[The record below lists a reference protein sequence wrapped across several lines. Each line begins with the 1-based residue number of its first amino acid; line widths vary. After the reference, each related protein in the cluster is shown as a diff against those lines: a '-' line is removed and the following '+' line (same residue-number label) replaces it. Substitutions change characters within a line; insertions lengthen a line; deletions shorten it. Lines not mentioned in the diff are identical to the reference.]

1 MTEST
6 YRWSTAVL
14 FALLIWP
21 SMVAAQ
27 QSYPT
32 KPIRV
37 VTTEPGSS
45 LDLTARYVA
54 QGISGPLGQ
63 QVIVDNRRV
72 NSIEIVAKAQPD
84 GYTLLAYGSP
94 IWIMPMLREVT
105 FDPVK
110 DFAPITLAATSP
122 NVLAIHPA
130 VAATSVKELIALAK
144 SRPGALNYGSSVTG
158 GTPHLAAE
166 LFKSLA
172 GVDVVRVA
180 YKGVAVAVTDL
191 IGGQLQMMFPVVPSA
206 IPHVKT
212 GKLRALAVSSA
223 QPSALAPGL
232 STMAASGLPG
242 YELVAVYGMFAPART
257 PVALLERLNREMVRG
272 INTPEMKAQFLIAGA
287 EVVGSTQQAFA
298 AFIKADMAR
307 MSKVIKD
314 AGIRED

>member
-1 MTEST
+1 MIEST
-6 YRWSTAVL
+6 YQRSIAALT
-14 FALLIWP
+14 ALLIWP

-27 QSYPT
+27 QPYPA

-54 QGISGPLGQ
+54 QAISGPLGQ

-94 IWIMPMLREVT
+94 IWIMPMLREVM

-122 NVLAIHPA
+122 NVLVIHPA
-130 VAATSVKELIALAK
+130 VAATNVKELIALAK

-166 LFKSLA
+166 LFKALA

-257 PVALLERLNREMVRG
+257 PATLLERLNREMVRG

-287 EVVGSTQQAFA
+287 EVVGSTQQVFA

>member
-1 MTEST
+1 MTESI
-6 YRWSTAVL
+6 YRGSTAVL

-27 QSYPT
+27 QPYPA

-54 QGISGPLGQ
+54 QAISGPLGQ

-122 NVLAIHPA
+122 NVLSSIQRWPPR
-130 VAATSVKELIALAK
+130 TS
-144 SRPGALNYGSSVTG
+144 RN
-158 GTPHLAAE
+158 
-166 LFKSLA
+166 
-172 GVDVVRVA
+172 
-180 YKGVAVAVTDL
+180 
-191 IGGQLQMMFPVVPSA
+191 
-206 IPHVKT
+206 
-212 GKLRALAVSSA
+212 
-223 QPSALAPGL
+223 
-232 STMAASGLPG
+232 
-242 YELVAVYGMFAPART
+242 
-257 PVALLERLNREMVRG
+257 
-272 INTPEMKAQFLIAGA
+272 
-287 EVVGSTQQAFA
+287 
-298 AFIKADMAR
+298 
-307 MSKVIKD
+307 
-314 AGIRED
+314 

>member
-1 MTEST
+1 
-6 YRWSTAVL
+6 
-14 FALLIWP
+14 
-21 SMVAAQ
+21 MVAAQ

-223 QPSALAPGL
+223 QSSALAPGL
-232 STMAASGLPG
+232 PTMAASGLPG

>member
-1 MTEST
+1 MTESI
-6 YRWSTAVL
+6 YRGSTAVL

-27 QSYPT
+27 QPYPA

-54 QGISGPLGQ
+54 QAISGPLGQ

-122 NVLAIHPA
+122 NVLVIHPA
-130 VAATSVKELIALAK
+130 VAATNVKELIALAK

-166 LFKSLA
+166 LFKALA

-257 PVALLERLNREMVRG
+257 PATLLERLNREMVRG

-287 EVVGSTQQAFA
+287 EVVGSTQQVFA